1 MIAKEYLG
9 VLPRTCTFIDWDKA
23 TNIETA
29 CQKPAVAVYVS
40 DDEEPKGRYVCQYHA
55 EDAER
60 HGDGPV
66 FWQRFPVPSGDEEN
80 RLTLAHE
87 EN

>member
-1 MIAKEYLG
+1 MIAQKYLDTFHQ
-9 VLPRTCTFIDWDKA
+9 TCVFHDEPYP
-23 TNIETA
+23 NA
-29 CQKPAVAVYVS
+29 CGRPAVAVYVS
-40 DDEEPKGRYVCQYHA
+40 DDEEPKGQYVCERHA
-55 EDAER
+55 RFAEE

-66 FWQRFPVPSGDEEN
+66 FWQRFPVPPGDEVN